1 MRDNLNTLLSPERL
15 EKLRQNGVMIFDVDD
30 TLLARRGRFSKNDQI
45 FSESP
50 AAVSIPLLLNA
61 GVRVCVITGHGWAQL
76 EKRFVLPLDKEI
88 SKLFPENRDEILR
101 RFFVYANRGATKII
115 RENGYYKEETV
126 YGSEFSFDETDL
138 IRLREILERLKDTFI
153 EDFAKRKGWYL
164 ENFPEFNSEELP
176 PEILEREKVV
186 LGLRPIPSESHC
198 EKNAVESPR
207 RRLFLLGCEL
217 IKNAGL
223 DEKYEIAQSG
233 KSTLEITRREV
244 SKKAAF
250 RDLISG
256 IAKEEGIS
264 PETVEES
271 SVYVGDEFSPG
282 GNDYVISQ
290 SFPRC
295 LCLSVTSA
303 EQENVFSLRDFFE
316 LEGIPAASALAA
328 RIIKFLT

>member
-1 MRDNLNTLLSPERL
+1 MRDNLSTLLSPERL
-15 EKLRQNGVMIFDVDD
+15 EKLRRNGAIVFDVDD
-30 TLLARRGRFSKNDQI
+30 TLLARRGKFSENDQI

-50 AAVSIPLLLNA
+50 AALSVPRLLNA

-76 EKRFVLPLDKEI
+76 EKRFVAPLDEEI
-88 SKLFPENRDEILR
+88 SNLFPEKRDEILK

-115 RENGYYKEETV
+115 RENDDYIEETV
-126 YGSEFSFDETDL
+126 YGGEFSFDETDL
-138 IRLREILERLKDTFI
+138 VRLREILERLKESSI
-153 EDFAKRKGWYL
+153 EDFAKRKEWHL
-164 ENFPEFNSEELP
+164 ENFPEFNFEELP

-186 LGLRPIPSESHC
+186 LGLRPIFSEAHC

-207 RRLFLLGCEL
+207 RRLFLLGCEM

-223 DEKYEIAQSG
+223 DEKYEIAESG

-256 IAKEEGIS
+256 ITKEKGIS

-271 SVYVGDEFSPG
+271 SIYVGDEFAPG
-282 GNDYVISQ
+282 GNDYIISQ

-295 LCLSVTSA
+295 LCLSVASDR
-303 EQENVFSLRDFFE
+303 QENVISLRDFFH